1 MPHAGRAGLRE
12 VVTAG
17 YCEYLRPELAPEVGR
32 IVADWE
38 AKLPDSFVL
47 AKPTPQRL
55 MNKDY
60 QLALM
65 KTMLA
70 QLPLDAKERQMLLDI
85 DRVYVPI
92 LK

>member
-1 MPHAGRAGLRE
+1 MLAYSSVAQIGYMVLGISLGSVAGL
-12 VVTAG
+12 TG
-17 YCEYLRPELAPEVGR
+17 G
-32 IVADWE
+32 IVHMA
-38 AKLPDSFVL
+38 
-47 AKPTPQRL
+47 
-55 MNKDY
+55 NH
-60 QLALM
+60 ALM